1 MSATTNH
8 EALRKISVL
17 RRKILL
23 IPIWI
28 LALAILALGMIQSGN
43 PANLVNPSGFLF
55 VVVGGTALAMISF
68 PGAEIRRALRD
79 AAGTSANEA
88 DIRGSAFF
96 WEAAGRGFWITGV
109 LCSILHLMMFF
120 WTLGAVQYGTWQ
132 LIIRGL
138 SQSLVPTLY
147 GILLAAICFIACW
160 NLTGKPGSRPLA
172 PTGEQ
177 KPMSIGRRSGW
188 RFGVAFGYALF
199 FSLLIS
205 CFLKL
210 PQPTLLL
217 MGLKPA
223 LLMVAGGTIGLT
235 LFMRGAKSGPML
247 SSALAAM
254 GIIGFL
260 VGSIQMQGH
269 VAGAFAFLL
278 SSCLTPLLGMV
289 LVGAPWEDRAI
300 RTGRVA
306 TPSTF
311 SRVAWYVFPLWAL
324 IFLLPMVFV
333 LTIPGLG

>member
-1 MSATTNH
+1 MSATTNQ
-8 EALRKISVL
+8 ELALRKISVL

-23 IPIWI
+23 VPIWI
-28 LALAILALGMIQSGN
+28 LVLAILALGMIQSGN
-43 PANLVNPSGFLF
+43 PANLVDPSGFLF

-68 PGAEIRRALRD
+68 PVAEMRRALRD
-79 AAGTSANEA
+79 AGGTSANEA

-120 WTLGAVQYGTWQ
+120 CTLGAVQYGTWQ

-160 NLTGKPGSRPLA
+160 KLTGKPGSRPLA
-172 PTGEQ
+172 PAGEQ
-177 KPMSIGRRSGW
+177 KPMSMGRSGW
-188 RFGVAFGYALF
+188 RFGVVFGYALF
-199 FSLLIS
+199 FSLLIW

-223 LLMVAGGTIGLT
+223 LLMVAGGTIALM
-235 LFMRGAKSGPML
+235 LFMRGAKSRPML

-269 VAGAFAFLL
+269 VAGAFGFLL

-333 LTIPGLG
+333 LTRPGLG